1 MKVRNHGGQ
10 NFDRPKDFVLVK
22 FVYILW
28 LWKTIEGNYG
38 VESVAIG
45 VGCWAEQNER
55 VKEKKPTSWYPSD
68 ILLIIDTRPCS
79 HVPSWMISSLTL
91 LKNDRVASDPYI
103 SSESRWL
110 NGKDKMQ
117 PSFGMKPL
125 FFIFCSLCIFSF
137 LNSLYYGSLF
147 VPWNKKLKVI
157 FSHSLDFFLQLL
169 DYILQFRLFSPNFK
183 ISISH

>member
-79 HVPSWMISSLTL
+79 HVPS
-91 LKNDRVASDPYI
+91 
-103 SSESRWL
+103 
-110 NGKDKMQ
+110 
-117 PSFGMKPL
+117 
-125 FFIFCSLCIFSF
+125 
-137 LNSLYYGSLF
+137 
-147 VPWNKKLKVI
+147 
-157 FSHSLDFFLQLL
+157 
-169 DYILQFRLFSPNFK
+169 
-183 ISISH
+183 